1 MNRNSNS
8 ATFETGR
15 TSESDSAISTYN
27 GPVCS
32 KCSAPDEGYAICRVC
47 GYYPKLG
54 SYVEVDYK
62 MEGLVEEEKPA
73 GFQLPTWANT
83 AIAINL
89 VIIAESA
96 AVSFMLPLDSSSR
109 MAWSLLHLIGGA
121 MTILA
126 FQFRGTVWAIMDDTS
141 VTAVDCI
148 VWPPRAWEAVAVRLP
163 ESSRHFIGAT
173 VGLIAVLMSLL
184 VLRSVPYSSPF
195 AIDEESQPKKPK
207 SVVSQVMSQAKPKAG
222 QPKESMEDSLNSFA
236 EDAGAKDAAAGKGS
250 AKEDEK
256 QKSKEEAEMKAA
268 LEQVVPEDQLQGPEQ
283 VVHTARSI
291 IVGYFSS
298 DSNPNEVSSVVVAT
312 ASRFNNSRSKFEI
325 LGSVSVQGTP
335 QAEQLMNRLRGTER
349 AQPFVESHIS
359 AVWVEPKVRCEIDF
373 NEHGANRQP
382 VNLKLKSLF

>member
-1 MNRNSNS
+1 MNRSS
-8 ATFETGR
+8 KAAVL
-15 TSESDSAISTYN
+15 ESDSTSELNSNPPAYN

-54 SYVEVDYK
+54 SYVEVDYE

-73 GFQLPTWANT
+73 GFQLPSWTNT

-89 VIIAESA
+89 AIIAESV
-96 AVSFMLPLDSSSR
+96 AVSFLLPLDSSSR

-173 VGLIAVLMSLL
+173 VGVMAVLMSLL

-195 AIDEESQPKKPK
+195 AIDDEPKLKSK

-222 QPKESMEDSLNSFA
+222 QSKESMEESLKSFA
-236 EDAGAKDAAAGKGS
+236 EDAATG
-250 AKEDEK
+250 
-256 QKSKEEAEMKAA
+256 EETSRANEEIKAA
-268 LEQVVPEDQLQGPEQ
+268 LDQQVPEEDLQGSEK

-291 IVGYFSS
+291 VIGYFSS
-298 DSNPNEVSSVVVAT
+298 DTNPNEVSSLVLAT

-335 QAEQLMNRLRGTER
+335 HAKQLMNRLRGTER
-349 AQPFVESHIS
+349 AEPFVESHIP

-382 VNLKLKSLF
+382 VNLKLKNLF

>member
-1 MNRNSNS
+1 MNRSSNAATLETGSTRETKS
-8 ATFETGR
+8 ATPAYT
-15 TSESDSAISTYN
+15 

-54 SYVEVDYK
+54 SYVEVDYE

-73 GFQLPTWANT
+73 GFQLPSWTNT

-89 VIIAESA
+89 VIIAESV
-96 AVSFMLPLDSSSR
+96 AVSFVLPLDSSSR

-163 ESSRHFIGAT
+163 EASRHFIGAT
-173 VGLIAVLMSLL
+173 VGVIAVLMSLL

-195 AIDEESQPKKPK
+195 AIDEEPQPKRK

-222 QPKESMEDSLNSFA
+222 KPKESMEQSLNSFA
-236 EDAGAKDAAAGKGS
+236 EDAGAKDAAGDGT
-250 AKEDEK
+250 AKSDEEE
-256 QKSKEEAEMKAA
+256 KSKAEAEMKAA
-268 LEQVVPEDQLQGPEQ
+268 LDQVIPEDELEGREK

-291 IVGYFSS
+291 IVGYYTS
-298 DSNPNEVSSVVVAT
+298 DTNPNEVSSIVVAT

-325 LGSVSVQGTP
+325 LGSISVQGTP

-349 AQPFVESHIS
+349 AEPFVESHIS

-382 VNLKLKSLF
+382 VNLKLKNLY